1 MKKLVLTLIFLIPFV
16 YYNANAQELKE
27 NEVPK
32 IIVENFKKKYPNV
45 FVHEWELKKKTM
57 VYEAEFIMKGKSYEA
72 HYNNNGDWIKTERDV
87 NKSEIPEAVWDS
99 LNKTQYANW
108 KIDDQ
113 EQLSTPKY
121 EIIYKIK
128 VKRGNE
134 KLLLHF
140 LPDGKQ
146 IDTI

>member
-72 HYNNNGDWIKTERDV
+72 QYTKNGEWIKTERDI
-87 NKSEIPEAVWDS
+87 NKYEIPEPVWDS
-99 LNKTQYANW
+99 LNKSQYAKW
-108 KIDDQ
+108 KIDDL
-113 EQLSTPKY
+113 EELSTPKH

-128 VKRGNE
+128 VEQRSSKV
-134 KLLLHF
+134 LLYY
-140 LPDGKQ
+140 LPDGTQ
-146 IDTI
+146 VETI